1 MKSTQHSCRRVLAAS
16 VPALLLELGCAHAS
30 ASASASAASPV
41 PSACALADIP
51 DTEADMRLP
60 FEIVHGRVY
69 VQARVN
75 GTGPH
80 TFAID
85 TGASGLGRA
94 DASLTAALGL
104 EVIGAVQNSDG
115 VTAASA
121 DTVHLDSLDVGGVVR
136 TDLDVITRDYSSKA
150 PEGAEIAG
158 IVGRDFFADGLL
170 VIDFP
175 GRTVSFSRSRGLAA
189 NTLGA
194 LAYER
199 PFRVPVMI
207 GDHRVEANLDTGA
220 GASMVFPR
228 ALYETVAGGPL
239 EAAGQGSLSNT
250 TISLDRG
257 QLLGPV
263 RIGDIAVSDIEVHVS
278 DEFPELF
285 VGAEVLQHHVLAFD
299 QRTQRVA
306 VCPARP

>member
-1 MKSTQHSCRRVLAAS
+1 
-16 VPALLLELGCAHAS
+16 
-30 ASASASAASPV
+30 
-41 PSACALADIP
+41 
-51 DTEADMRLP
+51 MRLP

-69 VQARVN
+69 VQAQVN

-104 EVIGAVQNSDG
+104 QVNGTIANSDG
-115 VTAASA
+115 ITVAAA
-121 DTVHLDSLDVGGVVR
+121 DTVHIDSLDLGGLVR
-136 TDLDVITRDYSSKA
+136 TNLDVITRDYSSKA
-150 PEGAEIAG
+150 PAGAEIAG
-158 IVGRDFFADGLL
+158 IAGRDFFADGLL

-175 GRTVSFSRSRGLAA
+175 ARTVSFSRSRSIPEDAP
-189 NTLGA
+189 GA

-199 PFRVPVMI
+199 PFRVPVVI
-207 GDHRVEANLDTGA
+207 GDRMVEANLDTGA
-220 GASMVFPR
+220 GATMVFPR
-228 ALYETVAGGPL
+228 ALYDAVSGGEL

-250 TISLDRG
+250 TISVDRG
-257 QLLGPV
+257 PLNGPV
-263 RIGDIAVSDIEVHVS
+263 KIGDVTVSDIEVRVS

-299 QRTQRVA
+299 QRSRRVA
-306 VCPARP
+306 VCPARS

>member
-1 MKSTQHSCRRVLAAS
+1 MKNESKLHWLGAVPACLLAAS
-16 VPALLLELGCAHAS
+16 CATPHRGENTAVTLQAELPG
-30 ASASASAASPV
+30 V
-41 PSACALADIP
+41 CALSVIP
-51 DTEADMRLP
+51 DEAADMRLP

-69 VQARVN
+69 VQAQVN

-104 EVIGAVQNSDG
+104 EVTGAVPNSDG
-115 VTAASA
+115 ITVASA
-121 DTVHLDSLDVGGVVR
+121 DTVHLDSLDVGGLLR

-150 PEGAEIAG
+150 PDGAEIAG

-175 GRTVSFSRSRGLAA
+175 GRTISFSRSRSLPAEA
-189 NTLGA
+189 PGA
-194 LAYER
+194 LPYER
-199 PFRVPVMI
+199 PFRVPVII
-207 GDHRVEANLDTGA
+207 GDHVVEGNLDTGA
-220 GASMVFPR
+220 GATLIVPR
-228 ALYETVAGGPL
+228 ALYEQVAGGPL
-239 EAAGQGSLSNT
+239 ESAGQGSLSNT

-257 QLLGPV
+257 LLQGPV
-263 RIGDIAVSDIEVHVS
+263 KIGDVTVSDIEVRVS

-285 VGAEVLQHHVLAFD
+285 VGAEVLQHHIIAFD
-299 QRTQRVA
+299 QRTRRVA
-306 VCPARP
+306 VCPAGS

>member
-1 MKSTQHSCRRVLAAS
+1 MTSFVYSRRSTLLAAM
-16 VPALLLELGCAHAS
+16 PALLLAAGCAHAPD
-30 ASASASAASPV
+30 AAAGPV
-41 PSACALADIP
+41 LNACTLSRIP
-51 DTEADMRLP
+51 EAEADMRLP
-60 FEIVHGRVY
+60 FEIVRGRVY

-104 EVIGAVQNSDG
+104 EVTGAATNSDG
-115 VTAASA
+115 VAVASA
-121 DTVHLDSLDVGGVVR
+121 DTVHLDSLDLGGLVR

-150 PEGAEIAG
+150 PAGAEIAG
-158 IVGRDFFADGLL
+158 IAGRDFFADGLL

-175 GRTVSFSRSRGLAA
+175 ARTVSFSRSRTIPADA
-189 NTLGA
+189 PGA

-199 PFRVPVMI
+199 PFRVPVVI
-207 GDHRVEANLDTGA
+207 GERVVEANLDTGA
-220 GASMVFPR
+220 GATMVFPR
-228 ALYETVAGGPL
+228 ALYDSVAGGPL

-250 TISLDRG
+250 TISLERG
-257 QLLGPV
+257 LLHGPV
-263 RIGDIAVSDIEVHVS
+263 RIGDVTVSDIEVRVS

-285 VGAEVLQHHVLAFD
+285 VGADVLQHHVLAFD
-299 QRTQRVA
+299 QRTRRVA
-306 VCPARP
+306 VCPVGS

>member
-1 MKSTQHSCRRVLAAS
+1 MTQKSKLNWLGAIPASLLAA
-16 VPALLLELGCAHAS
+16 GCATPPGGDDTSVMLQADL
-30 ASASASAASPV
+30 PG
-41 PSACALADIP
+41 ACAVSAFP
-51 DTEADMRLP
+51 DDAADMRLP

-69 VQARVN
+69 VQALVN

-94 DASLTAALGL
+94 DVSLAAALGL

-115 VTAASA
+115 ITVASA
-121 DTVHLDSLDVGGVVR
+121 DTVHLESLDLGGLVH
-136 TDLDVITRDYSSKA
+136 TDLDVITRDYSNKA
-150 PEGAEIAG
+150 PAGAEIAG

-175 GRTVSFSRSRGLAA
+175 ARTVSFSRSRTIPADA
-189 NTLGA
+189 PGA

-199 PFRVPVMI
+199 PFRVPVVI
-207 GDHRVEANLDTGA
+207 GDRVVEANLDTGA
-220 GASMVFPR
+220 GATMVFPR
-228 ALYETVAGGPL
+228 ALYDAVAGGAL
-239 EAAGQGSLSNT
+239 ESAGQGSLSNT
-250 TISLDRG
+250 TISLERG
-257 QLLGPV
+257 QLHSPV
-263 RIGDIAVSDIEVHVS
+263 KIGDVTVSDIEVRVS

-299 QRTQRVA
+299 QRSRRVA
-306 VCPARP
+306 VCPPRS

>member
-1 MKSTQHSCRRVLAAS
+1 MPSPNLCRRRLLLAVL
-16 VPALLLELGCAHAS
+16 PALLVTSGCAHAGDT
-30 ASASASAASPV
+30 AAAPV
-41 PSACALADIP
+41 PGACVLSRLP
-51 DTEADMRLP
+51 DAEADMRLP
-60 FEIVHGRVY
+60 FQIVHGRVY

-94 DASLTAALGL
+94 DASLTAILGL
-104 EVIGAVQNSDG
+104 EVTGAAANSDG
-115 VTAASA
+115 VTVASA
-121 DTVHLDSLDVGGVVR
+121 DTVQLDSLDLGGLVR
-136 TDLDVITRDYSSKA
+136 TNLDVITRDYSSKA

-175 GRTVSFSRSRGLAA
+175 ARTVSFSRSRSLPADA
-189 NTLGA
+189 PGA

-199 PFRVPVMI
+199 PFRVPVII
-207 GDHRVEANLDTGA
+207 GDKVVDANLDTGA
-220 GASMVFPR
+220 GATMVFPR
-228 ALYETVAGGPL
+228 TLFDAVGGGAL
-239 EAAGQGSLSNT
+239 EAAGRGSLSNT

-257 QLLGPV
+257 LLRGPV
-263 RIGDIAVSDIEVHVS
+263 KIGDVTVSDIDVRVS

-285 VGAEVLQHHVLAFD
+285 VGAEVLQHHILAFD
-299 QRTQRVA
+299 QRTRRVA
-306 VCPARP
+306 VCPAGS

>member
-1 MKSTQHSCRRVLAAS
+1 MFA
-16 VPALLLELGCAHAS
+16 PLLTTGCANANYT
-30 ASASASAASPV
+30 AAGPL
-41 PSACALADIP
+41 PGACALSRIP
-51 DTEADMRLP
+51 DAEVDMRLP

-104 EVIGAVQNSDG
+104 DVTGAAANSDG
-115 VTAASA
+115 ITVAAA
-121 DTVHLDSLDVGGVVR
+121 DTVHLDSLDLGGLVR

-150 PEGAEIAG
+150 PAGAEIAG
-158 IVGRDFFADGLL
+158 IAGRDFFADGLL

-175 GRTVSFSRSRGLAA
+175 ARTVSFSRSRTIPVDAP
-189 NTLGA
+189 GA

-199 PFRVPVMI
+199 PFRVPVVI
-207 GDHRVEANLDTGA
+207 GEHVVEANLDTGA
-220 GASMVFPR
+220 GATMVFPR
-228 ALYETVAGGPL
+228 SLYDAVGGGLL

-250 TISLDRG
+250 TISLERG
-257 QLLGPV
+257 LLRGPV
-263 RIGDIAVSDIEVHVS
+263 RIGDVTLSDIEVRVS

-285 VGAEVLQHHVLAFD
+285 IGAEVLQHHFLAFD

-306 VCPARP
+306 VCPAARSRRVTPRHWRATR

>member
-1 MKSTQHSCRRVLAAS
+1 
-16 VPALLLELGCAHAS
+16 
-30 ASASASAASPV
+30 
-41 PSACALADIP
+41 
-51 DTEADMRLP
+51 MRLP
-60 FEIVHGRVY
+60 FQIVHGRVY

-94 DASLTAALGL
+94 DASLTAILGL
-104 EVIGAVQNSDG
+104 EVTGAAANSDG
-115 VTAASA
+115 VTVASA
-121 DTVHLDSLDVGGVVR
+121 DTVQLDSLDLGGLVR
-136 TDLDVITRDYSSKA
+136 TDLEVITRDYSSKA

-175 GRTVSFSRSRGLAA
+175 ARTVSFSRSRSIPADA
-189 NTLGA
+189 PGA

-199 PFRVPVMI
+199 PFRVPVII
-207 GDHRVEANLDTGA
+207 GDKVVDANLDTGA
-220 GASMVFPR
+220 GATMVFPR
-228 ALYETVAGGPL
+228 TLFDAVGGGAL

-257 QLLGPV
+257 LLQGPV
-263 RIGDIAVSDIEVHVS
+263 KIGDVTVSDIDVRVS

-285 VGAEVLQHHVLAFD
+285 VGAEVLQHHILAFD
-299 QRTQRVA
+299 QRTRRVA
-306 VCPARP
+306 VCPAGS

>member
-1 MKSTQHSCRRVLAAS
+1 MTQKSILRWLGAIPAYLIAAGCTTPPRADDAALTL
-16 VPALLLELGCAHAS
+16 PAELPG
-30 ASASASAASPV
+30 
-41 PSACALADIP
+41 ACALSIIP
-51 DTEADMRLP
+51 DGAADMRLP

-69 VQARVN
+69 VEAQVN

-104 EVIGAVQNSDG
+104 ELTGAVQNSDG
-115 VTAASA
+115 VTVASA
-121 DTVHLDSLDVGGVVR
+121 DTVRLDSLDVGGVVR
-136 TDLDVITRDYSSKA
+136 TNLDVITRDYSSKA

-175 GRTVSFSRSRGLAA
+175 ARTVSFSRSRSIPADA
-189 NTLGA
+189 PGA

-199 PFRVPVMI
+199 PFRVPVVI
-207 GDHRVEANLDTGA
+207 GGQTVEANLDTGA
-220 GASMVFPR
+220 GATMVFPR
-228 ALYETVAGGPL
+228 ALYDTVAGGAL
-239 EAAGQGSLSNT
+239 ESAGQGTLSNT
-250 TISLDRG
+250 TISLERG
-257 QLLGPV
+257 PLHGPV
-263 RIGDIAVSDIEVHVS
+263 RIGDVTVSDLEVRVS

-285 VGAEVLQHHVLAFD
+285 IGAEVLQHHVIAFD
-299 QRTQRVA
+299 QRTRRVA
-306 VCPARP
+306 VCPAGA